1 MVKTVMLQLQIGID
15 TMVVRLVSTRVV
27 VAAVAIITINRT
39 LHS

>member
-15 TMVVRLVSTRVV
+15 TMVVRVVSTRAVV
-27 VAAVAIITINRT
+27 VVVAIITINRT

>member
-15 TMVVRLVSTRVV
+15 TMVVRVVSTRVV
-27 VAAVAIITINRT
+27 AVVAAIITTNRT